1 MLITRNFLFLGLK
14 SDEDK
19 IAFLEGA
26 IEAYHV
32 KFNALMD
39 KYNSFHFGEIA
50 VEVTGGC
57 AKARRLFHICKE
69 AACGPTTLET
79 NASKEAAL
87 RQFANLEESVRE
99 IVDRFGYNAKL
110 FRG

>member
-1 MLITRNFLFLGLK
+1 LGLK